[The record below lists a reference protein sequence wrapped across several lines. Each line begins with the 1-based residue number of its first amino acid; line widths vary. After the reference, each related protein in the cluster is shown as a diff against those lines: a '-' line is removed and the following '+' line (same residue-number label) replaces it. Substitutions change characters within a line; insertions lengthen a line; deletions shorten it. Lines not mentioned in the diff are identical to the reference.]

1 MHMTEK
7 GSKAHSKPDQ
17 AIIRLLKFIGR
28 NTARVKDV
36 NGIFDIA
43 IDTAPQPLLMA
54 GPPLDKA
61 VSMGLVRWQGGN
73 LVCESAASAYLK
85 RAMVKERDEIFQ
97 EQHRQSDVVSI
108 EVDGARQSV
117 RRNELST
124 PLMALARLKDRDGQG
139 FFTAEALDAGERL
152 AQDFHRGHLSPRITA
167 SWEPR
172 LAKRTKGQT
181 NGAQDLSDT
190 AMAARLR
197 VSNAADAMGPE
208 LSGVAIDVCCFEK
221 GLELV
226 ERERQWPVRSAKLML
241 RTALLAL
248 SRHYA
253 PPQPSVRRR
262 DSHHWGADGYRPVV

>member
-1 MHMTEK
+1 MTEK
-7 GSKAHSKPDQ
+7 ASKAQDKPDQ
-17 AIIRLLKFIGR
+17 AVIRLLKFIGR
-28 NTARVKDV
+28 STARVTDV
-36 NGIFDIA
+36 NGVFDIA
-43 IDTAPQPLLMA
+43 IDTAQQPLTIA
-54 GPPLDKA
+54 GSALDKA
-61 VSMGLVRWQGGN
+61 VSMGLLRWQDGN
-73 LVCESAASAYLK
+73 LTCESTASAYLK

-97 EQHRQSDVVSI
+97 EQHRQSEVVSM
-108 EVDGARQSV
+108 EVDGSRQSV
-117 RRNELST
+117 RRNELSA
-124 PLMALARLKDRDGQG
+124 PLMALARLKDRDGHA
-139 FFTAEALDAGERL
+139 FFAAEALDAGERL
-152 AQDFHRGHLSPRITA
+152 ARDFHRGHLSPRITA

-172 LAKRTKGQT
+172 LAKRVKGQA

-197 VSNAADAMGPE
+197 VSKAADAMGPE

-253 PPQPSVRRR
+253 PPQPSARKR